1 MWRNPHLDG
10 ETSVVTLVEGRA
22 VAASWLLVAG
32 SFAEVEVTGTLPE
45 LRRRGLARASKL
57 ASMRF
62 AAERGVDRIVTGTD
76 FENAGM
82 LALIVSL
89 GFRRTAVQL
98 ELSKLLD

>member
-1 MWRNPHLDG
+1 
-10 ETSVVTLVEGRA
+10 
-22 VAASWLLVAG
+22 
-32 SFAEVEVTGTLPE
+32 
-45 LRRRGLARASKL
+45 
-57 ASMRF
+57 MRF

-82 LALIVSL
+82 LALNDSL